1 MRRGPIRKWQ
11 PRPPFH
17 PGSCDPG
24 SYPVLAPV
32 SRSYPGLAG
41 RLPTCYSPVRRW
53 VLKGKPLKTPPDLHV
68 LGTPPAFVL
77 SQDQTLLKKFDRAQK
92 NHGSFFRSSVFK
104 ERFLPRFHRSL
115 AATVYILSH
124 RPAEVNNFFLERGVE
139 FFFLPAPHRG
149 ATMPSI
155 LGFCPKV
162 NPEINGNLLN

>member
-11 PRPPFH
+11 PKPPFH

-53 VLKGKPLKTPPDLHV
+53 VSEGKPPKTPPDLHV

-92 NHGSFFRSSVFK
+92 ELRVLLSLFSFQGTLVFRF
-104 ERFLPRFHRSL
+104 PPPSL
-115 AATVYILSH
+115 AATDLIITQSLSF
-124 RPAEVNNFFLERGVE
+124 VNHFFSEALLE
-139 FFFLPAPHRG
+139 FLPCRLPPPPG
-149 ATMPSI
+149 SLPSSATSNNI
-155 LGFCPKV
+155 SRA
-162 NPEINGNLLN
+162 